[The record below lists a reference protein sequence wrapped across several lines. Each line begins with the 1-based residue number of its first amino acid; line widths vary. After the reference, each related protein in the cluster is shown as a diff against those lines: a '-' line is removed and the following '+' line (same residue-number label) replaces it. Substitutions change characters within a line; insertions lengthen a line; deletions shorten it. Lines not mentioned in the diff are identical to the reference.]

1 MSQLGTL
8 MSSYATQQ
16 LLDRMGNFSK
26 PTLVTLNYSLNPADL
41 CSSAQRPQLAF
52 SFIFCSSD
60 FTAST
65 TTTSDEIEH
74 IFFVFFELMT

>member
-16 LLDRMGNFSK
+16 LLDRMGNLSK
-26 PTLVTLNYSLNPADL
+26 PTLVALNFSLNLADL
-41 CSSAQRPQLAF
+41 YSAAQRPQLALSF
-52 SFIFCSSD
+52 SFCSSD

-65 TTTSDEIEH
+65 TNDEIEN